1 MELNDN
7 DATQLAKDII
17 HKYFQTHDYPF
28 TFHHIESF
36 NQFLGEDLPNLIQSS
51 NPITLLNEGFNQQ
64 VQNEF
69 GEVVT
74 RKKYKYKV
82 EIYVGGKD
90 GKGIYIGTPTLSLEN
105 SDVVRVL
112 LPNEARL
119 RNLTYASTVSA
130 DIHIE
135 MTIAGQPN
143 ILVKEL
149 KSLALF
155 KMPILLHSSYCLL
168 HNKPAEFL
176 REAGECEYDYG
187 GYFIVDGAEKILVT
201 RQEKA
206 FNTLVI
212 SLQKSDPKVAV
223 FSKII
228 CLNPKSHMVKNV
240 TFQLMRN
247 SEYIYVGL
255 PFIRKPVPLF
265 AVFRALGVQSDEDII
280 NMIFPDPES
289 AEAKML
295 TPYLLPSIVEA
306 HPFVDT
312 VSAIKF
318 MKTLTKGFSEE
329 HVIDILYNQTFIHIE
344 NRPGARAA
352 FLAECVRKILRIYTK
367 IDQPTDRDDIRNQ
380 RCLTS
385 GFACQMLFQGIY
397 KIWVKQVRMN
407 IDRAYNEN
415 PTLYRDENFAKIFEK
430 GNFASIF
437 STNLITEQVMRAFH
451 GKWSGSVGESKD
463 GNLQSLSRLSYH
475 DFLSHCRRM
484 NLEFDTGKKDA
495 GPRRLHPSQ
504 FGYYC
509 TNETPTGASIGI
521 TKNLSILTAISTA
534 LQTKEITEWLFNPL
548 RGKLIPC
555 NMVTDESIKLTVPFF
570 LNGGILGYTL
580 KPITLT
586 KVLKLLKRS
595 GYLPAYSSVGFN
607 IDERKVFLYM
617 DEGRPMRPLIYI
629 QDGKVPI
636 EKLQGFKDW
645 RHLIMGPLSNERIAN
660 RKIGDTHFI
669 DPFEKVEKD
678 VAFEAYIR
686 ELSGQTGAIE
696 YIDPYE
702 HNLTYVAMYPK
713 YKNATTTHVEIHPS
727 TMLGMMTNMI
737 PFAHHNQSPRNQLS
751 CSQSKQGLSI
761 FSTKYRSRF
770 DNQVHV
776 LCYGEAPLSRTIYY
790 DYVADGNIGYGH
802 NLILAIG
809 SCTGYNQ
816 DDGILMNKDSFD
828 RGMFRNMSFRSY
840 IGCESNDPET
850 KSQIRIAH
858 PRNVAGWTD
867 LSPGL
872 DYTKLDDRGI
882 IDVSK
887 HPYVDENTVLISM
900 YMVSEGGI
908 YRDVSITPQVWTNG
922 RVDDI
927 AITVDNNN
935 LRMVKIRI
943 TQDRIPEL
951 GDKFSNRHGQKG
963 TIGMLVPARDMP
975 RTKDGTVP
983 DMIMNPHAIPSRM
996 TMGQLLETILGK
1008 AAAVAGAIGN
1018 ATSFMNDGDPTENI
1032 GAILESK
1039 GYEKYGN
1046 EILYDGTSGIQI
1058 PSVIFIGHCYTMRLK
1073 HMTQDKWNARA
1084 QGRKEARTHQPTGG
1098 RGNQGG
1104 LRIGE
1109 MERDAISGHGTA
1121 DFLQESF
1128 MKRSD
1133 ATEFIVCNGC
1143 GTVPI
1148 YNESENLYFC
1158 TLCDGP
1164 AYFSGSKPDDL
1175 TLVPPNKR
1183 STVKFS
1189 KVAMPYASYLLT
1201 QELTTYMNMSL
1212 RFLTAANV
1220 ERLEQPSGE
1229 YLSGKGLTGE
1239 AVTLRP
1245 LTIPE
1250 TSVPALVNTN
1260 EGIDYTAGDDEER
1273 ALVGF
1278 QQSLNEREAIESAA
1292 IDAAVN
1298 AQAQA
1303 AKLGL
1308 SPEGVTATIRVE
1320 NAPAAT
1326 SPFVPPGPNVFQTT
1340 PSPAF
1345 SPQVTN
1351 VPVMYGAPNGAV
1363 YTNAPVNAG
1372 PPPPPAPVQTYTLT
1386 NTTEMTPGGTAPVAS
1401 GGFQQLAQ
1409 RQITET
1415 YAPPPE
1421 AQIYP
1426 PVLPGAPANIVVA
1439 TDPASMMAAGLRPLP
1454 TGAPLRAFSAP
1465 RPVSNGETNT
1475 NSPSNASAR
1484 VTVIKQG

>member
-1 MELNDN
+1 
-7 DATQLAKDII
+7 
-17 HKYFQTHDYPF
+17 
-28 TFHHIESF
+28 
-36 NQFLGEDLPNLIQSS
+36 
-51 NPITLLNEGFNQQ
+51 
-64 VQNEF
+64 
-69 GEVVT
+69 
-74 RKKYKYKV
+74 
-82 EIYVGGKD
+82 
-90 GKGIYIGTPTLSLEN
+90 
-105 SDVVRVL
+105 
-112 LPNEARL
+112 
-119 RNLTYASTVSA
+119 
-130 DIHIE
+130 
-135 MTIAGQPN
+135 
-143 ILVKEL
+143 
-149 KSLALF
+149 
-155 KMPILLHSSYCLL
+155 
-168 HNKPAEFL
+168 
-176 REAGECEYDYG
+176 
-187 GYFIVDGAEKILVT
+187 
-201 RQEKA
+201 
-206 FNTLVI
+206 
-212 SLQKSDPKVAV
+212 
-223 FSKII
+223 
-228 CLNPKSHMVKNV
+228 
-240 TFQLMRN
+240 
-247 SEYIYVGL
+247 
-255 PFIRKPVPLF
+255 
-265 AVFRALGVQSDEDII
+265 
-280 NMIFPDPES
+280 
-289 AEAKML
+289 
-295 TPYLLPSIVEA
+295 
-306 HPFVDT
+306 
-312 VSAIKF
+312 
-318 MKTLTKGFSEE
+318 
-329 HVIDILYNQTFIHIE
+329 
-344 NRPGARAA
+344 
-352 FLAECVRKILRIYTK
+352 
-367 IDQPTDRDDIRNQ
+367 
-380 RCLTS
+380 
-385 GFACQMLFQGIY
+385 
-397 KIWVKQVRMN
+397 
-407 IDRAYNEN
+407 
-415 PTLYRDENFAKIFEK
+415 
-430 GNFASIF
+430 
-437 STNLITEQVMRAFH
+437 
-451 GKWSGSVGESKD
+451 
-463 GNLQSLSRLSYH
+463 
-475 DFLSHCRRM
+475 
-484 NLEFDTGKKDA
+484 
-495 GPRRLHPSQ
+495 
-504 FGYYC
+504 
-509 TNETPTGASIGI
+509 
-521 TKNLSILTAISTA
+521 
-534 LQTKEITEWLFNPL
+534 
-548 RGKLIPC
+548 
-555 NMVTDESIKLTVPFF
+555 
-570 LNGGILGYTL
+570 
-580 KPITLT
+580 
-586 KVLKLLKRS
+586 
-595 GYLPAYSSVGFN
+595 
-607 IDERKVFLYM
+607 
-617 DEGRPMRPLIYI
+617 
-629 QDGKVPI
+629 
-636 EKLQGFKDW
+636 
-645 RHLIMGPLSNERIAN
+645 
-660 RKIGDTHFI
+660 
-669 DPFEKVEKD
+669 
-678 VAFEAYIR
+678 
-686 ELSGQTGAIE
+686 
-696 YIDPYE
+696 
-702 HNLTYVAMYPK
+702 
-713 YKNATTTHVEIHPS
+713 
-727 TMLGMMTNMI
+727 
-737 PFAHHNQSPRNQLS
+737 
-751 CSQSKQGLSI
+751 
-761 FSTKYRSRF
+761 
-770 DNQVHV
+770 
-776 LCYGEAPLSRTIYY
+776 
-790 DYVADGNIGYGH
+790 
-802 NLILAIG
+802 
-809 SCTGYNQ
+809 
-816 DDGILMNKDSFD
+816 
-828 RGMFRNMSFRSY
+828 
-840 IGCESNDPET
+840 
-850 KSQIRIAH
+850 
-858 PRNVAGWTD
+858 
-867 LSPGL
+867 
-872 DYTKLDDRGI
+872 
-882 IDVSK
+882 
-887 HPYVDENTVLISM
+887 
-900 YMVSEGGI
+900 
-908 YRDVSITPQVWTNG
+908 
-922 RVDDI
+922 
-927 AITVDNNN
+927 
-935 LRMVKIRI
+935 
-943 TQDRIPEL
+943 
-951 GDKFSNRHGQKG
+951 
-963 TIGMLVPARDMP
+963 MLVPARDMP